1 MSERISLGKPAQKA
15 EECAALKLLIQPDDG
30 LAPILAAIKGAKE
43 SIEIVIF
50 RFDRPEIEA
59 ALKIAVGRGVHV
71 HALIAYVN
79 RGGEQNLRAL
89 EMRFLEAG
97 VTVARSSDDLVRY
110 HDKMLLVDRKT
121 VYVLSFNYTAHDIDF
136 SRGFGLVTSE
146 KKWVAEAAR
155 LFEADSKRQPY
166 SPSADEFVVSP
177 LNARKVLST
186 FLRKAKKELLIY
198 DPKIAD
204 REMLRILNERLKSG
218 VEIRIIGRLGKRA
231 NGLAA
236 KKLLKLR
243 LHTRTIIRDRA
254 QAFVGSQSLR
264 KAELD
269 SRRELGMIVHDAK
282 LVNKLAEV
290 FDSDWKG
297 SEPAALPEKVKAN
310 GKAAQDELRK
320 AEKVIAKEISPLET
334 SVKRVMKKIAAEAG
348 AEALETEAVQES
360 VKKAVKKVV
369 KDAVKEVVESAPEA
383 KAS

>member
-1 MSERISLGKPAQKA
+1 MSASSRGDHAQA

-30 LAPILAAIKGAKE
+30 IAPILSAIKAAKE

-59 ALKIAVGRGVHV
+59 ALKTAVGRGVHV
-71 HALIAYVN
+71 HALIAYIN
-79 RGGEQNLRAL
+79 RGGEQNLRSL

-97 VTVARSSDDLVRY
+97 VTVARSADDLLRY

-121 VYVLSFNYTAHDIDF
+121 AYVLSFNYTAHDIDF
-136 SRGFGLVTSE
+136 SRGFGLVTNNP
-146 KKWVAEAAR
+146 KWVAEAAR

-166 SPSADEFVVSP
+166 TPSAEEWVVSP
-177 LNARKVLST
+177 LNARKVLSS

-218 VEIRIIGRLGKRA
+218 VVIRIIGRLGKRA
-231 NGLAA
+231 NGLNA

-269 SRRELGMIVHDAK
+269 SRRELGMIVRDAK
-282 LVNKLAEV
+282 IVSKLAEV
-290 FDSDWKG
+290 FDSDWKA
-297 SEPAALPEKVKAN
+297 SEPTTLIDKLKDN
-310 GKAAQDELRK
+310 GKDVPDQLKK
-320 AEKVIAKEISPLET
+320 AVKVIAKEIPPLET
-334 SVKRVMKKIAAEAG
+334 TVKRVMKKIVAEAG
-348 AEALETEAVQES
+348 AEALETEAVQET
-360 VKKAVKKVV
+360 VKKVV
-369 KDAVKEVVESAPEA
+369 KRVVKEAVKEVVEKAPEA